1 MIHEEKKTAKIVEE
15 LTLFFSP
22 WVQIKSNRG

>member
-15 LTLFFSP
+15 LTLFFFP
-22 WVQIKSNRG
+22 LVQIKSNRG